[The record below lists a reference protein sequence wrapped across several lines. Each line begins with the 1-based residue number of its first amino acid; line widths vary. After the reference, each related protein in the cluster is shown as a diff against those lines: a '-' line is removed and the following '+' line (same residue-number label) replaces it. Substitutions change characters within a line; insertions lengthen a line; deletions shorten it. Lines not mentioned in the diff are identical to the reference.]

1 MADGKGYWM
10 HMTAAS
16 TMTVNGMVNPTPPA
30 TPPTY
35 SVAAG
40 WNMIGFKSTCART
53 ASAYL
58 GGVPWVRIWGLCQ
71 RSWVA
76 VQSGD
81 MLQPGIGYWIAA
93 TSAGTI
99 FP

>member
-1 MADGKGYWM
+1 MADGQGYWV

-16 TMTVNGMVNPTPPA
+16 SISYHGKVNPLPPQ

-35 SVAAG
+35 AVAAG
-40 WNMIGFKSTCART
+40 WNLIGFKSTCART

-58 GGVPWVRIWGLCQ
+58 GGVPFVRIWGYADNA
-71 RSWVA
+71 WVS

-81 MLQPGIGYWIAA
+81 MLQPGLGYWIAA
-93 TSAGTI
+93 TGAGTI